1 MWDSTCSNRLIL
13 LTWKRSCWFWL
24 NNVVVLTQKGDL
36 KKGRKPDRKRICAG
50 EDEGYL
56 VTFLTSEGGESRLVV
71 YNAQTMEPRPVAS
84 VLMPVRVPSGFHG
97 LHINEEQ
104 LAAQL

>member
-1 MWDSTCSNRLIL
+1 M
-13 LTWKRSCWFWL
+13 
-24 NNVVVLTQKGDL
+24 
-36 KKGRKPDRKRICAG
+36 
-50 EDEGYL
+50 
-56 VTFLTSEGGESRLVV
+56 TFLTSEGGESRLVV
-71 YNAQTMEPRPVAS
+71 YNAQIMEPRPVAS